1 MLKGYLKNL
10 SDLSTRSLPIQ
21 THKKPI
27 TVYGAIVSNFII
39 AITKFVAAFFTKSS
53 AMLSEGIHSL
63 VDTGNEFLLLLGIHL
78 SHKPSDTSHPFG
90 YGKEVFFWGLMVAII
105 LFGGGGGMSIYE
117 GITHI
122 RTPNEIGNPTWNYVV
137 IGIAFIAEGI
147 SFSIALREF
156 LAQKGTM
163 GFWQALSASKDP
175 AIYIVL
181 LEDLAALIGLM
192 VAAIGIFLSKALNLP
207 VLDGV
212 ASVIIGLLLGV
223 VAIFLAYESRK
234 LLLGESASPEKVAR
248 IQKIAEEVPEIVK
261 AKRPYTMHMGP
272 EEILLN
278 LDVQF
283 QDGLDEEVLSH
294 VIDRLENQIREE
306 FPEIKHIFIE
316 AEALI

>member
-1 MLKGYLKNL
+1 
-10 SDLSTRSLPIQ
+10 
-21 THKKPI
+21 
-27 TVYGAIVSNFII
+27 
-39 AITKFVAAFFTKSS
+39 
-53 AMLSEGIHSL
+53 MLSEGIHSL

-122 RTPNEIGNPTWNYVV
+122 RTPNEIGDPTWNYIV
-137 IGIAFIAEGI
+137 IGIAFLAEGI
-147 SFSIALREF
+147 SFSIALRAF
-156 LAQKGTM
+156 LAQKRTM

-181 LEDLAALIGLM
+181 LEDLAALVGLT

-261 AKRPYTMHMGP
+261 AKRPFTMHMGP

-283 QDGLDEEVLSH
+283 QDGLDEEELSH
-294 VIDRLENQIREE
+294 VIDRLEIQIREE